1 MLAEPQHGL
10 SPGRMIR
17 AFWRRMI
24 CMKIVDLCP
33 LPSGRNWVYRMMGIK
48 IGRDVFIGFD
58 VEFDTNYSELIEIE
72 DSVTISHRCIV
83 STHMATSTRTPLQE
97 LYPAMAAPVKI
108 KRGAWICTGAI
119 LLPGTTVGEN
129 ALVAAGAVVTR
140 DVAPGTLVAGSPAR
154 AVKQLVLGVPRSR
167 G

>member
-1 MLAEPQHGL
+1 
-10 SPGRMIR
+10 
-17 AFWRRMI
+17 
-24 CMKIVDLCP
+24 
-33 LPSGRNWVYRMMGIK
+33 MMGIK

-72 DSVTISHRCIV
+72 DSVTISHRCII
-83 STHMATSTRTPLQE
+83 STHMATSTRTPLQN
-97 LYPAMAAPVKI
+97 LYPPMAAPVKI

-140 DVAPGTLVAGSPAR
+140 NVEPATLVAGIPAR
-154 AVKQLVLGVPRSR
+154 TVKHLVIGSP
-167 G
+167 